1 MYPNKTELS
10 SIIMPILKQAV
21 KHRAGRP
28 KDEGKRCAILEA
40 AGQCFLEHGFTGTS
54 MDTVAREAGVSK
66 LTVYS
71 HFQNKDALF
80 KEVITDKCNQFA
92 PPASFLALIN
102 EEPRKALTQI
112 ANGFVRLMV
121 SPEVLA
127 MYRVVIGESAKNPKV
142 AGLLHEAGPQRV
154 LEAFVELLRAYVKK
168 GLLDV
173 AEPERAADHFFH
185 MLKGEMQMR
194 LLINIAPPPASAEVQ
209 RHVDD
214 CVEVFLRA
222 YGHRP

>member
-1 MYPNKTELS
+1 MAP
-10 SIIMPILKQAV
+10 MKQAMKQRV
-21 KHRAGRP
+21 GRP
-28 KDEGKRCAILEA
+28 KDEGKRRAILEA
-40 AGQCFLEHGFTGTS
+40 AGQCFLDHGFTGTS
-54 MDTVAREAGVSK
+54 MDAVAREAGVSK

-71 HFQNKDALF
+71 HFRNKDALF

-92 PPASFLALIN
+92 PPASFLALVN
-102 EEPRKALTQI
+102 EEPHKALTRI
-112 ANGFVRLMV
+112 ANGFVRLNV

-142 AGLLHEAGPQRV
+142 AGLLHEAGPQR
-154 LEAFVELLRAYVKK
+154 EFDAFVELLHAYVKK

-173 AEPERAADHFFH
+173 VEPERAADHFFH
-185 MLKGEMQMR
+185 MLKGELHMR
-194 LLINIAPPPASAEVQ
+194 LLMNIAPPPSPAEVE

-222 YGHRP
+222 YGRRP